1 MPDEGVTRAPDRANL
16 VACLQRQARGC
27 GLLGSSFYEMLI
39 GHLIADVEADGPT
52 WGILEGYSGE
62 PFEAAVGLR
71 FLGAVH
77 RLVLEGRAPALARH
91 YPSAGGDGDTAA
103 AWRQLREL
111 LLPHRAE
118 LAAYLGHPPQTNE
131 VARSAAL
138 VGGFLTIARERAL
151 PLRLL
156 EIGTSAG
163 LHLRFDQYRYEAGD
177 LAFGDPASPVRF
189 VGLWEGTPPFNTT
202 CTIAVRAGCDVDPVD
217 PTSQEGRLTLTSYL
231 WPDQEERLADLRGA
245 LEIAAHVP
253 ARVVQAA
260 APDWLGQQLAEPAPG
275 VATVVFH
282 SIVWQYLSDADRE
295 RIRHIIEKAAARAST
310 DAPLAWLRFE
320 PSADRTCAEVRLA
333 SWPGGVDRLLATAG
347 YHGRP
352 VRWLRP

>member
-16 VACLQRQARGC
+16 IACLRRQAIGC
-27 GLLGSSFYEMLI
+27 GLLGSSFYETLI
-39 GHLIADVEADGPT
+39 GHLIADVEAGGPT
-52 WGILEGYSGE
+52 WGILERYSGE

-77 RLVLEGRAPALARH
+77 RLVLEGRVPALARH
-91 YPSAGGDGDTAA
+91 YPSVGGDGDAAA
-103 AWRQLREL
+103 AWRQLRA
-111 LLPHRAE
+111 LLPSHGAA
-118 LAAYLGHPPQTNE
+118 LAAYLTHPPQTNE

-138 VGGFLTIARERAL
+138 VGGFLTIAREQGR

-156 EIGTSAG
+156 EMGTSAG
-163 LHLRFDQYRYEAGD
+163 LHLRFDRYRYESGD
-177 LAFGDPASPVRF
+177 LGFGDPASPVRF
-189 VGLWEGTPPFNTT
+189 VGLWEGRPPFDAT
-202 CTIAVRAGCDVDPVD
+202 CSVAVRAGCDVDPVD
-217 PTSQEGRLTLTSYL
+217 PTSEEGRLKLTSYL

-245 LEIAAHVP
+245 LEVAAHVP
-253 ARVVQAA
+253 ASVAQAA
-260 APDWLGQQLAEPAPG
+260 APGWLGEQLAEPAPG

-295 RIRHIIEKAAARAST
+295 RVRRTIEKAGTRAST

-333 SWPGGVDRLLATAG
+333 SWPGGKDRLLATAG

-352 VRWLRP
+352 VRWLRA